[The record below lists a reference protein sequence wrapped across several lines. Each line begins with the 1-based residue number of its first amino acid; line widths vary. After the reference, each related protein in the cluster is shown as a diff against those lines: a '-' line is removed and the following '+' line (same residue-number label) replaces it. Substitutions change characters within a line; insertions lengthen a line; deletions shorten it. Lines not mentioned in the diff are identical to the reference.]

1 MDSRN
6 IRRAFIIPLY
16 NISKESAIGCI
27 TPNNSEEP
35 YDYVRAVLHKYKSI
49 LSNLTLDE
57 IRKIDGQEIGEPD
70 YILFPMFKKE
80 ENNQKK

>member
-16 NISKESAIGCI
+16 NINKESAIGCI
-27 TPNNSEEP
+27 TSNNSEEP

-49 LSNLTLDE
+49 LGNLTIDE
-57 IRKIDGQEIGEPD
+57 IKRIDGQGIGEPD
-70 YILFPMFKKE
+70 YKLFPMFKKE
-80 ENNQKK
+80 EINY